1 MEFRQRNE
9 FLLQEDDDYG
19 EEGGDRD
26 EQEQLRLDI
35 TMADLTDGE
44 LRQVEILD
52 KAAEHLLYA
61 KSEIRR
67 LKIIDDLSRSDFSA
81 PALALSVIGSQLNRF
96 KKAPRRLGGAVM
108 ELCWK
113 WRKVVNSFQEVR
125 SQQTGSEILNLSGT
139 LEDTVC
145 EILLQPGQNCVTVDA
160 GKHDGVWGR
169 RGERGGND
177 GRHGGRERH
186 GKQGGDDGRHGG
198 REWHG
203 ERHGGGQ
210 QHGERGERG
219 GTTEQ
224 SASQRSSSPEPSRL
238 KEKFVNG
245 IFQGTVRIFRCP
257 HGIERKSKSKGIR
270 CKQSVNY
277 TGCKFCIRITEKE
290 DKSWRITSMNS
301 EHYGHETTQQNF
313 FIHQN
318 NRKLTPED
326 RQFVIDMMQGN
337 ASNPNMAAALSQ
349 RTGRIYSYQDV
360 ANLVK
365 RISDEQLVDPLEEH
379 LSAIRSAGGTVQYR
393 KKEGTND
400 VTCLYV
406 QTASMR
412 AQLFEEKPNTF
423 QVDTTFGTNR
433 ENFKL
438 WIPVF
443 KSETTG
449 QWEIG
454 CLLFIETE
462 TKINIEH
469 GVRMFRDSLPYNL
482 TRSFFFADK
491 DFDYIH
497 VSVYIA
503 MSDVFTMFFVLGT
516 RRNL

>member
-113 WRKVVNSFQEVR
+113 WRKVVNSFQEVQ

-186 GKQGGDDGRHGG
+186 GKRGGDDGRHGG
-198 REWHG
+198 RERTMWTL
-203 ERHGGGQ
+203 Q
-210 QHGERGERG
+210 
-219 GTTEQ
+219 
-224 SASQRSSSPEPSRL
+224 
-238 KEKFVNG
+238 KFYG
-245 IFQGTVRIFRCP
+245 PRIEIF
-257 HGIERKSKSKGIR
+257 
-270 CKQSVNY
+270 
-277 TGCKFCIRITEKE
+277 
-290 DKSWRITSMNS
+290 
-301 EHYGHETTQQNF
+301 
-313 FIHQN
+313 
-318 NRKLTPED
+318 
-326 RQFVIDMMQGN
+326 
-337 ASNPNMAAALSQ
+337 
-349 RTGRIYSYQDV
+349 
-360 ANLVK
+360 
-365 RISDEQLVDPLEEH
+365 
-379 LSAIRSAGGTVQYR
+379 
-393 KKEGTND
+393 
-400 VTCLYV
+400 
-406 QTASMR
+406 
-412 AQLFEEKPNTF
+412 
-423 QVDTTFGTNR
+423 
-433 ENFKL
+433 
-438 WIPVF
+438 
-443 KSETTG
+443 
-449 QWEIG
+449 
-454 CLLFIETE
+454 
-462 TKINIEH
+462 
-469 GVRMFRDSLPYNL
+469 
-482 TRSFFFADK
+482 
-491 DFDYIH
+491 
-497 VSVYIA
+497 
-503 MSDVFTMFFVLGT
+503 
-516 RRNL
+516 

>member
-224 SASQRSSSPEPSRL
+224 SASQRSSSPEPVVTPAPPDYRYAPPISSPRRPEAEQVEGSLLQQGGGRGDYESLQDGRLVLEVGCQFATEEEAISKLEDWSYQNKISIVKASRL

-245 IFQGTVRIFRCP
+245 KFQGAVRIFRCP

-365 RISDEQLVDPLEEH
+365 RISDEEVVDPLEKK
-379 LSAIRSAGGTVQYR
+379 R
-393 KKEGTND
+393 K
-400 VTCLYV
+400 L
-406 QTASMR
+406 
-412 AQLFEEKPNTF
+412 
-423 QVDTTFGTNR
+423 R
-433 ENFKL
+433 E
-438 WIPVF
+438 
-443 KSETTG
+443 SE
-449 QWEIG
+449 Q
-454 CLLFIETE
+454 
-462 TKINIEH
+462 K
-469 GVRMFRDSLPYNL
+469 LPYSPRMNHFMIQVISAVCV
-482 TRSFFFADK
+482 SFA
-491 DFDYIH
+491 
-497 VSVYIA
+497 
-503 MSDVFTMFFVLGT
+503 
-516 RRNL
+516 